1 MVAVYVKESMRRT
14 KRRKDGTVTML
25 PSPRSLTVATVLTS
39 TIFLLSVALTT
50 NFTLLRASERMLS
63 EQTSLA
69 AFRQPPQ
76 NQQHVFKPTRKEGAG
91 RQMVWLMSFP
101 NSGTS
106 FTSRL
111 VRDATKTVSA
121 SNYADETPTGKQG
134 IKELVYP
141 DKPQGPFWIKPEA
154 SPDFVEPTKYI
165 LTKTHCGIRCTMC
178 PPEKYA
184 ESTYSFRRNCFKTKW
199 IDVQSTNNTKTRV
212 FGSYEPDDLAK
223 TVHLIRDP
231 FDNVVS
237 RYHLERQLPG
247 RKAAEYPES
256 REGFREYC
264 KAIDSLHSTNE
275 KRALFLDNEILEIM
289 KIVPCHADFFRYI
302 EWHNLAFVTTR
313 DLEVEAFVLH
323 YDWYTTRY
331 EQVAKELLA
340 FLELD
345 IHKDGELTPFV
356 PGKVYP
362 YFTAEEKLAVKRAF
376 RIMASPQC
384 WRHVEG
390 YFDDISMD
398 VNEAS
403 MVATSMN
410 EPPLLVSAVRSVS
423 GPPPLDTLVI
433 DGSETA
439 INGDVQFLM
448 DFAIVGYPKS
458 ATSSVVRWLAQQPEI
473 SMYDYEIYHLKDGQ
487 PADMVRKLYSLP
499 DGIRGYKAPR
509 DIHNPKAIDS
519 FAKYWPETKLVIG
532 LRHPVTWFES
542 FYNYRTR
549 FGFDLP
555 PAEQLIGKCT
565 STANNVCTEEISYH
579 DHLSLLGKTPR
590 TDPAELAL
598 LSPVPKVR
606 RQQPTLKNHIFLYE
620 ISQMHDPN
628 EQFREDL
635 RSYLGMKQM
644 ISPLE
649 EPEESHGDRHPN
661 EIDICEERYVDLR
674 KELMKIA
681 RNSSAW
687 IRTFFLKSSD
697 VHTSNQVE
705 FDALLEKWDTDPCE
719 TRTAKASVATA
730 TA

>member
-1 MVAVYVKESMRRT
+1 MEMVAIYVRETMRRGT
-14 KRRKDGTVTML
+14 RKRKDIM
-25 PSPRSLTVATVLTS
+25 VASQRNLAVAAVLAL
-39 TIFLLSVALTT
+39 TIFLLSLALTT
-50 NFTLLRASERMLS
+50 NFALLRASERMLS
-63 EQTSLA
+63 EQKSAVAL
-69 AFRQPPQ
+69 QPPPYLQ
-76 NQQHVFKPTRKEGAG
+76 NVSTSRRQQPAAE

-121 SNYADETPTGKQG
+121 SNYADETPTGEQG
-134 IKELVYP
+134 VKELVYP
-141 DKPQGPFWIKPEA
+141 EKPQGPFWIKPEA
-154 SPDFVEPTKYI
+154 SPEFVEPNKYI

-199 IDVQSTNNTKTRV
+199 INVHGKNRTKTRV
-212 FGSYEPDDLAK
+212 FGSYESDDLAK
-223 TVHLIRDP
+223 AVHLIRDP

-256 REGFREYC
+256 RDGFREYC
-264 KAIDSLHSTNE
+264 KAIDSLHSANE
-275 KRALFLDNEILEIM
+275 KRALFLDDEILEIM
-289 KIVPCHADFFRYI
+289 KIVPCHADFFRYV

-313 DLEVEAFVLH
+313 DLEVETYVLH

-376 RIMASPQC
+376 RIMASPQT
-384 WRHVEG
+384 WQHVEG
-390 YFDDISMD
+390 YFDNTTSE
-398 VNEAS
+398 VSEVP
-403 MVATSMN
+403 MVAPGTS
-410 EPPLLVSAVRSVS
+410 EPPPVLSVVRS
-423 GPPPLDTLVI
+423 GPPPLDTLVV

-439 INGDVQFLM
+439 IKGDVQFLM

-458 ATSSVVRWLAQQPEI
+458 ATSSMVRWLAQQPEI

-499 DGIRGYKAPR
+499 EGIRGYKAPR

-519 FAKYWPETKLVIG
+519 FAKHWPETKLVIG
-532 LRHPVTWFES
+532 LRHPVLWFES
-542 FYNYRTR
+542 FYNYRSRT
-549 FGFDLP
+549 GINLP
-555 PAEQLIGKCT
+555 PAEQLIGKCI
-565 STANNVCTEEISYH
+565 SAAYNVCTEEITYH

-598 LSPVPKVR
+598 LSPLPKVR
-606 RQQPTLKNHIFLYE
+606 RQQTTLKNHIFLYE
-620 ISQMHDPN
+620 ITQMHDPN
-628 EQFREDL
+628 EQFRKDL
-635 RSYLGMKQM
+635 QSYLGMKQM
-644 ISPLE
+644 IAPLQESE
-649 EPEESHGDRHPN
+649 ELHGDRQPN
-661 EIDICEERYVDLR
+661 EIDICEDRYVDLR
-674 KELMKIA
+674 RELMKIA
-681 RNSSAW
+681 RNSSVW
-687 IRTFFLKSSD
+687 IRSYFLKSAD

-705 FDALLEKWDTDPCE
+705 FETLLEKWDADPCE
-719 TRTAKASVATA
+719 SRTAKASAA
-730 TA
+730 AIAA